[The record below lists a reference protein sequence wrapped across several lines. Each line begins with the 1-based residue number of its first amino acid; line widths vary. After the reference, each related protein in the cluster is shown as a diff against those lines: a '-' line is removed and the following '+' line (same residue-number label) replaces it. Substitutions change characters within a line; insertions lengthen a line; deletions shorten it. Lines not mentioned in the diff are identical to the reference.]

1 MKDGK
6 CPVYLRIVV
15 NGTRSELSLKSLVYY
30 EDWNVS
36 KGMAKPKNQELKL
49 LNNYLEDVRGRL
61 FTYYK
66 ELKIEGEELT
76 AEAVKNAYLGIK
88 KEANNY
94 SLLWLAKEHNKIMAN
109 VLKPGSLKNYFTTL
123 AYLKKYLEKAYPAKD
138 ILLRQL
144 KYEFITGFEH
154 YIRTTP
160 LKSNDPCTNNGTMK
174 HLERLRKMV
183 TWAVKNEW
191 LDRDPFSAFKLS
203 FKKTEREHLTATELN
218 AVIATELPSAS
229 LQKVRDLFLFSC
241 YTGLAFTDLMEL
253 KPVHI
258 IEGANNTKRIST
270 TRAKTDVRVN
280 VPLLRPAEEIMA
292 RYSTDESAVVNGT
305 VFPRIS
311 NQDMNR
317 NLKIIA
323 GLSKVG
329 KLLTFHMAR
338 QLEHQAKLNER
349 VKANSVHISLSF
361 DPQEKLTKEKLQDIA
376 KSYMDQIGFGNQPY
390 LVYQHHDA
398 GHPHVHVVTTNI
410 TAEGKRID
418 MNNIGRTLS
427 EKARKSID
435 KEFKLISPE
444 NKKLSQRLQQKES
457 TQNESRLK
465 PVSLQKVQYGKSQTK
480 AAILNV
486 VDYVMNQYK
495 YTSLGEYNAV
505 LKLYNIMADPGQK
518 GSLVQEKKGLV
529 YRVLDEAG
537 NKIGTPIKASQFYNQ
552 PTLKN
557 LEVKSKQN
565 EVLRERF
572 ALRIKNQID
581 LAILRNN
588 TLENLSKSLD

>member
-1 MKDGK
+1 MKTTKTFGVHFTIRQNKMQNGK

-15 NGTRSELSLKSLVYY
+15 NGSRAELSLKSLVYY
-30 EDWNVS
+30 EDWNLS

-61 FTYYK
+61 FTHYK

-76 AEAVKNAYLGIK
+76 AEGVKNAYLGIK
-88 KEANNY
+88 KETNNY

-123 AYLKKYLEKAYPAKD
+123 AYLRNYLQKAYPAKD

-160 LKSNDPCTNNGTMK
+160 LKSNDPCRNNGTMK

-183 TWAVKNEW
+183 TWAAKNEW
-191 LDRDPFSAFKLS
+191 IDRDPFNNFKLS
-203 FKKTEREHLTATELN
+203 FKKTEREHLTSAELN

-270 TRAKTDVRVN
+270 IRAKTDVRVN
-280 VPLLRPAEEIMA
+280 VPLLQSAEEIMA
-292 RYSTDESAVVNGT
+292 KYSTDESAIVNGT
-305 VFPRIS
+305 VFPSIS
-311 NQDMNR
+311 NQEMNR

-338 QLEHQAKLNER
+338 HTFATTVTLMNGVPIESISKMLGHTKITTTMIYAKVNQSKVEMDMQAL
-349 VKANSVHISLSF
+349 
-361 DPQEKLTKEKLQDIA
+361 QEK
-376 KSYMDQIGFGNQPY
+376 
-390 LVYQHHDA
+390 
-398 GHPHVHVVTTNI
+398 
-410 TAEGKRID
+410 
-418 MNNIGRTLS
+418 MNS
-427 EKARKSID
+427 
-435 KEFKLISPE
+435 
-444 NKKLSQRLQQKES
+444 
-457 TQNESRLK
+457 
-465 PVSLQKVQYGKSQTK
+465 
-480 AAILNV
+480 
-486 VDYVMNQYK
+486 
-495 YTSLGEYNAV
+495 
-505 LKLYNIMADPGQK
+505 
-518 GSLVQEKKGLV
+518 
-529 YRVLDEAG
+529 
-537 NKIGTPIKASQFYNQ
+537 KIQ
-552 PTLKN
+552 
-557 LEVKSKQN
+557 
-565 EVLRERF
+565 
-572 ALRIKNQID
+572 
-581 LAILRNN
+581 
-588 TLENLSKSLD
+588 